1 MSVYRIAYGR
11 GFLEFTLPGEMNGT
25 LVRSHS
31 LPVLRDPA
39 TAIRQ
44 SLAFPVA
51 GPRLERLA
59 QPGMRVII
67 AVTDATRACPD
78 YLLVPALLDEL
89 HNAGVHEDAVT
100 VIFANGLHRPTTP
113 EEKRAK
119 LGALTLG
126 RIETL
131 DHNAQYAEG
140 LVDLG
145 QTSGGVPIVVN
156 REVFDADLV
165 IATGL
170 VEPHQ
175 YAGFSG
181 GYKTVG
187 VGCAGERTITVLHGP
202 AMVEHP
208 RVRLGQLDG
217 NPFQEA
223 VQEIGQRAGLR
234 FAINVVLNDDG
245 RMVAV
250 ASGQPEGVHR
260 HLVERARALY
270 LAPVPHRY
278 DIVIAGIGAPKDVNL
293 YQASRAATYLALG
306 PQPLLN
312 PGGVII
318 LAAETPEGPGL
329 GAGEQRFYQS
339 LRDADSLSGFLEE
352 CRRDGYPGGQQRA
365 FLLAKVL
372 TEHPILVVGS
382 RTPEVVREMKMLP
395 ATSIEEAI
403 RLALERVQRPGAQTL
418 IVPHALLTLPVV
430 RE

>member
-1 MSVYRIAYGR
+1 VSTYRIAYGR
-11 GFLEFTLPGEMNGT
+11 GFLPVTLPAGMSGT
-25 LVRSHS
+25 LVTSRR
-31 LPVLRDPA
+31 LPTLREPA
-39 TAIRQ
+39 MAIRQ

-59 QPGMRVII
+59 RPGMRVVI

-78 YLLVPALLDEL
+78 YLLVPALLEEL
-89 HNAGVHEDAVT
+89 DNAGVHEETVT
-100 VIFANGLHRPTTP
+100 VLFANGLHRPTTP

-126 RIETL
+126 RVDAL
-131 DHNAQYAEG
+131 DHNAQYAGG

-145 QTSGGVPIVVN
+145 QTAGGVPIVVN
-156 REVFDADLV
+156 REVFEADLV
-165 IATGL
+165 LATGL

-187 VGCAGERTITVLHGP
+187 VGCAGEKTITVLHGP

-234 FAINVVLNDDG
+234 LAINVVLNDDG
-245 RMVAV
+245 RIVAV
-250 ASGQPEGVHR
+250 ASGEPGGVHR
-260 HLVERARALY
+260 HLVEKARALY

-318 LAAETPEGPGL
+318 LAAETPEGAGQ
-329 GAGEQRFYQS
+329 GAGEQRFYLA
-339 LRDADSLSGFLEE
+339 LRDATSLTDFLAE
-352 CRRDGYPGGQQRA
+352 CRRNGYPGGQQRA

-372 TEHPILVVGS
+372 AAHPIIVVGS
-382 RTPEVVREMKMLP
+382 RTPEIVRDIKMLP
-395 ATSIEEAI
+395 AASIEEAI
-403 RLALERVQRPGAQTL
+403 RLALERVQQPRAQTL